1 MNNGIQII
9 YPRTKYEIL
18 NKEICEFL
26 KREVLKFL
34 NKNKSIVLD
43 TVIST
48 LDIAH
53 DEYVYKNYLSVV
65 FYLSCDNLNE
75 IYTIVYDKEE
85 NKIVSISDL
94 VKEKPSI
101 LSILSTKSRKILANN
116 KNIKKLSLMMKWTE
130 EIEDNFLHF
139 VFAPTGIML
148 YFSSGQ
154 VTDKEYGIIKVVVP
168 YEDIKKDSN

>member
-1 MNNGIQII
+1 MHLVYNYNTLSAKKQ
-9 YPRTKYEIL
+9 YETDA
-18 NKEICEFL
+18 NSNVFAVVGSFL
-26 KREVLKFL
+26 HLKFYTRFIPIL
-34 NKNKSIVLD
+34 SNLSN
-43 TVIST
+43 
-48 LDIAH
+48 
-53 DEYVYKNYLSVV
+53 VYKNYLSVV

-116 KNIKKLSLMMKWTE
+116 KNIKKLSLMMKGTE